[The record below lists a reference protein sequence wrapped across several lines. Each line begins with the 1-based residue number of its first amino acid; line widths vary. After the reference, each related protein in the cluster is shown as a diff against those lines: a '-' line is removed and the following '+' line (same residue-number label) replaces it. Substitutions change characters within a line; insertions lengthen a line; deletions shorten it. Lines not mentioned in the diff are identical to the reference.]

1 MNVEDKLHLVYD
13 TKFTSKTRYT
23 APATATATATGTGTD
38 TATALMRYVWH

>member
-13 TKFTSKTRYT
+13 AKFASKTIYT
-23 APATATATATGTGTD
+23 ASATATATATGTGTD